1 MTESKPVIEEQEKPR
16 LNKKE
21 LTESLIYFSVKGIS
35 GQILKTFLDL
45 KVVGEENIPLR
56 GKAILTTLA
65 KNVFRDM
72 AVVSQLTGRKVHFMI
87 HPKIMANQMVG
98 PILKSIGMFRGT
110 KDKEDTEPID
120 MVFKI
125 LNEKG
130 DLIGLTPEAKLDR
143 EVQIKSMAGII
154 KFAVAGQAPIIPLI
168 IYTEK
173 TKLFNLIPM
182 PGLRVKVGTPIKV
195 DKRLNREK
203 YRSER
208 YELAEDI
215 INIIESLRPERQ
227 EEFENEIK

>member
-1 MTESKPVIEEQEKPR
+1 MTESKTIVEEEKPR

-35 GQILKTFLDL
+35 GQILKTFMDL
-45 KVVGEENIPLR
+45 KIEGKENIPLR
-56 GKAILTTLA
+56 GKAILTTVA

-72 AVVSQLTGRKVHFMI
+72 AIISQLTGRKVHFMI